1 MAYHLYD
8 MIIRGEN
15 MATISLKLNKEQL
28 KLLKELYQ
36 DDVSDAQH
44 SLYISDVYHPY
55 DCMITVYNSGK
66 VVFQGKEADYHASP
80 FMIVPSFF
88 EHAGSD
94 EVGTG
99 DYYGPIC
106 VCACIV
112 EKKHQTLLEQLEIRD
127 SKALKDE
134 KIILIAPSL
143 IKHLPHSLL
152 ILNNTKYNQIQ
163 NDNNM
168 NKIKAKMHNKAYL
181 NLTLKY
187 QLPKN
192 IIIDQFTPK
201 TNYYRYL
208 EGEEQIIKGITFETK
223 AEDKYLAVGC
233 ASIIARYAFLRSM
246 DKMDQ
251 HYAWSFPKGAS
262 DRVDENAREFI
273 KKYGKDEL
281 RKVAKL
287 NFKNTTRVFEND

>member
-1 MAYHLYD
+1 
-8 MIIRGEN
+8 

-28 KLLKELYQ
+28 NLLKKLYQ
-36 DDVSDAQH
+36 EDVLDVEH
-44 SLYISDVYHPY
+44 SLYVSDIYRPY
-55 DCMITVYNSGK
+55 NCVITVYNSGK

-80 FMIVPSFF
+80 FMIAQDFF

-112 EKKHQTLLEQLEIRD
+112 TKKHQALLEQLEIRD

-168 NKIKAKMHNKAYL
+168 NKIKARMHNQAYL
-181 NLTLKY
+181 NLTRKY

-192 IIIDQFTPK
+192 IIIDQFTPE

-208 EGEEQIIKGITFETK
+208 DGEKQIIKGITFETK

-233 ASIIARYAFLRSM
+233 GSIIARYAFLRSL

-251 HYAWSFPKGAS
+251 HYNWSFPKGAS
-262 DRVDENAREFI
+262 SRVDENAKEFV
-273 KKYGKDEL
+273 KEYGKDEL

-287 NFKNTTRVFEND
+287 NFKNTTRVFEDN